1 MMDIRGYMEDA
12 IDYAVDSAKNE
23 AFTILIEM
31 INDTPFDQ
39 LLEQDISE
47 GIAYSC
53 SGNER
58 ARDLLYDDYYE
69 EIYIEVRSEFIDYL
83 KSKL

>member
-1 MMDIRGYMEDA
+1 MDIRGYIEDA

-31 INDTPFDQ
+31 INGEEFSV

-58 ARDLLYDDYYE
+58 AKELLWDDYYE

-83 KSKL
+83 NSKL